1 MASRVVETAGPGAG
15 AGGLAAIEPVEP
27 PGLIKEGMGH
37 DKASGGGHGDREF
50 LLVHGARFMLTSNRG
65 WFAVLPG

>member
-1 MASRVVETAGPGAG
+1 
-15 AGGLAAIEPVEP
+15 
-27 PGLIKEGMGH
+27 MGH
-37 DKASGGGHGDREF
+37 DKASGGGYGDREF